1 MSILVCGGAGY
12 IGSHVVRELK
22 KKNMET
28 VVVDSLEYGHIESI
42 ESVDDKHFY
51 KGNIGD
57 AKLLKKIFSNHDI
70 ETVMHLCAY
79 IEVGE
84 SVINPEKYY
93 KNNVY
98 NSITLL
104 EEMRKARVKNFIF
117 SSTAAVYGEPEM
129 IPLKEEA
136 RKIPTSPYGESKLML
151 EKILSDY
158 SKAYDFNYTAL
169 RYFNASGADKDGDI
183 GEDHNPESHLIPLIL
198 QVALKKRKSIK
209 IFGSDYPTKDGTCV
223 RDYIHVS
230 DIALAHIDA
239 MNYLK
244 NGGKSVSCNLGNGE
258 GFSVKEVVDIA
269 REITGDKIEA
279 EVSERRAGDSSTL
292 IAGSEKARSVLGWH
306 PKITSLKDIVESA
319 WKWHKNHPNGYSK

>member
-12 IGSHVVRELK
+12 IGSHVVRELN
-22 KKNMET
+22 KKNIET
-28 VVVDSLEYGHIESI
+28 VVIDSLEYGHREALKNI
-42 ESVDDKHFY
+42 DDKHFY

-57 AKLLKKIFSNHDI
+57 AELLKKIFHAYNI

-84 SVINPEKYY
+84 SVLNPAKYY
-93 KNNVY
+93 KNNVS

-104 EEMRKARVKNFIF
+104 EEMLKAKIKNFIF
-117 SSTAAVYGEPEM
+117 SSTAAVYGEPET
-129 IPLKEEA
+129 IPLKEET
-136 RKIPTSPYGESKLML
+136 RKNPTNPYGKSKLIL

-158 SKAYDFNYTAL
+158 SKAYDFNFVAL
-169 RYFNASGADKDGDI
+169 RYFNASGADIEADI
-183 GEDHNPESHLIPLIL
+183 GEDHSPESHLIPLIL

-209 IFGSDYPTKDGTCV
+209 IFGNDYPTKDGTCV
-223 RDYIHVS
+223 RDYVHVS

-244 NGGKSVSCNLGNGE
+244 KGGKSVSCNLGNSE
-258 GFSVKEVVDIA
+258 GFSVKEVIDIA
-269 REITGDKIEA
+269 REVTGQTIEA

-292 IAGSEKARSVLGWH
+292 IAGSQKAHDVLGWY
-306 PKITSLKDIVESA
+306 PKTPSLKDIVQSA